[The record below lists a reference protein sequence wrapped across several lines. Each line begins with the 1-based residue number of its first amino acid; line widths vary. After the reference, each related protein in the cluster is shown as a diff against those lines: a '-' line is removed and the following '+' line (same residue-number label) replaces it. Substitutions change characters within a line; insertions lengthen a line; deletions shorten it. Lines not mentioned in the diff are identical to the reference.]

1 MKYGVNVIQSGLKR
15 RYRLCDLKLIQIRLI
30 INENP
35 YHLIIYRN
43 HLQTTGSDNCTFN
56 REHKELGK
64 DDFSKIPNGVNGV
77 EDRMSVVW
85 EKGVHAG
92 LIDPCKFV
100 AVTSTNAA
108 KIFNLYP
115 RKGRIEAGSDADIV
129 IWNAQATRTISA
141 QTHHH
146 GCDFNIFEV
155 IIAYNIATQSIEY
168 FVSCS
173 LGLNV
178 SWCS

>member
-1 MKYGVNVIQSGLKR
+1 
-15 RYRLCDLKLIQIRLI
+15 
-30 INENP
+30 
-35 YHLIIYRN
+35 
-43 HLQTTGSDNCTFN
+43 
-56 REHKELGK
+56 
-64 DDFSKIPNGVNGV
+64 
-77 EDRMSVVW
+77 MSVVW

-155 IIAYNIATQSIEY
+155 FTPY
-168 FVSCS
+168 FQNRSHNFV
-173 LGLNV
+173 LDF
-178 SWCS
+178 